1 MCRILAVREDLVL
14 FADVAHVV
22 RAPGVTTVCGRYVP
36 DSRHYVGAGY
46 TLYSGPVCTGCAL
59 AVIAED
65 RLTAPERLERVFGPE
80 WQTMPV
86 KARLD
91 QLDQLVSGVEKRTA
105 AVEAG
110 MTFLDT
116 LAARLDEGEP
126 LGDAL
131 FARVVR
137 EVYGERPTPE
147 QITSVLEVVENIHR
161 MQRGQPPLEP
171 GA

>member
-1 MCRILAVREDLVL
+1 M
-14 FADVAHVV
+14 
-22 RAPGVTTVCGRYVP
+22 
-36 DSRHYVGAGY
+36 GAGY